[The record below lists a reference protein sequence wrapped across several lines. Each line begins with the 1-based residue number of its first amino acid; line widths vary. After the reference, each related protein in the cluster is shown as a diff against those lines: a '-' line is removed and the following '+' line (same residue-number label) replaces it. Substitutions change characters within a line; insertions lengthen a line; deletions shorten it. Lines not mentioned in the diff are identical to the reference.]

1 MYDIDV
7 IFNFERLPP
16 TNVKRFVNARMLVD
30 VRGNIESIKETRKYR
45 RLTNVVWTLVELKRP
60 DAMTS
65 AQYSRLLDQKRDRQ
79 REQSLLLRAF
89 D

>member
-1 MYDIDV
+1 
-7 IFNFERLPP
+7 
-16 TNVKRFVNARMLVD
+16 MLVD
-30 VRGNIESIKETRKYR
+30 VRGNIEGIKETRKYR

-60 DAMTS
+60 DAVTS
-65 AQYSRLLDQKRDRQ
+65 AQYSQLLDQKRDRQ